1 MSRRYIQNSLAV
13 DSPEM
18 RSIQDCAKK
27 NKITVAL
34 GFSGNDRSS
43 LYISQCTIGVSG
55 DIQMRRRKLMPTH
68 MERTV
73 FGNCSGESLT
83 NVVSTPVG
91 NVGQLA
97 CWEHIQPLLKYHTA
111 TQREAFHVAAWPPL
125 FPYAGEQE
133 LWSMTKEGCR
143 NLSRTYAIE
152 SQSFVLHTTAVITEK
167 GVDIMGTGAGALMN
181 HPGGGSSAIFGP
193 DGRQISE
200 DVEETKET
208 LIYADLKVDEILKSK
223 AFVDVVGHY
232 SRPDLL
238 WLGVDKREKLH
249 LRPGDIE
256 LRRGAAYL
264 QLGKST
270 QASQDFDRVLAIKP
284 DFEGALVQRAKI
296 RSRNADW
303 DGAKADYA
311 KAGKK
316 GGQELAELE
325 EAQGAATLSA
335 EAEKTGDWAGCTSH
349 ADTAILV
356 AGASLPLRER
366 RARCRFEKGEI
377 MEGLSDLLHVSQTSS
392 STNSH
397 MQISATSF
405 FALNERAN
413 GLAQARKCLHS
424 DPDSK
429 PCSKLLK
436 REKAIDKQLQKIQQL
451 MEKRQY
457 NSAIKALIPSGED
470 EGLLKGVQDEAKQ
483 YQEQGF
489 IYPKAPSNLYAELI
503 GRTCEAYV
511 EDYYKVLDVSRDAD
525 EREIKRAY
533 RKASKEYHPD
543 KAAQKGVS
551 AEEAQKKMAAINEAY
566 EVLSDPE
573 LKARFDRGDD
583 PNDTSQQGNPFQGS
597 PFGFNPSGGQQ
608 FMFRQGSGGGQQFKF
623 QHGGVKSE
631 DINAQNDPSVAR
643 QWDDKTP
650 MEQKFEELYKICD
663 DLKVGLLGTYRK
675 NIGPVARSM
684 AIAKRSGPDFLFL
697 ANNHSQ
703 KFSDL
708 KDSNGT
714 CSLVFQNSSSQDW
727 VSISGTAT
735 TSSSD
740 PRIKEIWNR
749 GAAAWF
755 GDLGDGKHDGS
766 ASDPRMTLIEVK
778 PNYISYYKAQVG
790 ALGYAKELLTSNIT
804 GGVPNTGDLRQMHEQ
819 DIQQARSKHSTM
831 TSS

>member
-1 MSRRYIQNSLAV
+1 MILPFQLF
-13 DSPEM
+13 
-18 RSIQDCAKK
+18 
-27 NKITVAL
+27 AL
-34 GFSGNDRSS
+34 GAITLSS
-43 LYISQCTIGVSG
+43 VPLCNALSAS
-55 DIQMRRRKLMPTH
+55 DIPAD
-68 MERTV
+68 
-73 FGNCSGESLT
+73 
-83 NVVSTPVG
+83 TPV
-91 NVGQLA
+91 NQL
-97 CWEHIQPLLKYHTA
+97 I
-111 TQREAFHVAAWPPL
+111 
-125 FPYAGEQE
+125 
-133 LWSMTKEGCR
+133 
-143 NLSRTYAIE
+143 
-152 SQSFVLHTTAVITEK
+152 
-167 GVDIMGTGAGALMN
+167 
-181 HPGGGSSAIFGP
+181 SSANTALASGQAQDALTYF
-193 DGRQISE
+193 DAAISR
-200 DVEETKET
+200 DPKNYLT
-208 LIYADLKVDEILKSK
+208 L
-223 AFVDVVGHY
+223 F
-232 SRPDLL
+232 
-238 WLGVDKREKLH
+238 
-249 LRPGDIE
+249 
-256 LRRGAAYL
+256 RRGAAYL

-511 EDYYKVLDVSRDAD
+511 EVCTPIFHLSR
-525 EREIKRAY
+525 
-533 RKASKEYHPD
+533 
-543 KAAQKGVS
+543 Q
-551 AEEAQKKMAAINEAY
+551 
-566 EVLSDPE
+566 
-573 LKARFDRGDD
+573 
-583 PNDTSQQGNPFQGS
+583 
-597 PFGFNPSGGQQ
+597 
-608 FMFRQGSGGGQQFKF
+608 
-623 QHGGVKSE
+623 
-631 DINAQNDPSVAR
+631 
-643 QWDDKTP
+643 
-650 MEQKFEELYKICD
+650 C
-663 DLKVGLLGTYRK
+663 
-675 NIGPVARSM
+675 
-684 AIAKRSGPDFLFL
+684 
-697 ANNHSQ
+697 
-703 KFSDL
+703 
-708 KDSNGT
+708 
-714 CSLVFQNSSSQDW
+714 
-727 VSISGTAT
+727 
-735 TSSSD
+735 
-740 PRIKEIWNR
+740 
-749 GAAAWF
+749 
-755 GDLGDGKHDGS
+755 
-766 ASDPRMTLIEVK
+766 
-778 PNYISYYKAQVG
+778 
-790 ALGYAKELLTSNIT
+790 
-804 GGVPNTGDLRQMHEQ
+804 
-819 DIQQARSKHSTM
+819 
-831 TSS
+831 